1 MILHSPKEV
10 YPGPFIYRRFWFRD
24 AAFILHALLCVGL
37 KERVRRALDC
47 FRSRQTAQGYF
58 LSQEGEW
65 DSNGEALWIMRQ
77 YCEMT
82 GNVPPEEWK
91 DSIKK
96 GGKWICKKRLSN
108 DLLSPHA
115 GLLPSGFSAEHLG
128 PNDFYYWDDFWAVAG
143 LKAAAFLCAAYRTM
157 MRLSF

>member
-24 AAFILHALLCVGL
+24 AAFILYALLCVGL

-82 GNVPPEEWK
+82 GSRPTQRMEGINQ
-91 DSIKK
+91 K
-96 GGKWICKKRLSN
+96 GRQM
-108 DLLSPHA
+108 DL
-115 GLLPSGFSAEHLG
+115 
-128 PNDFYYWDDFWAVAG
+128 
-143 LKAAAFLCAAYRTM
+143 
-157 MRLSF
+157 

>member
-1 MILHSPKEV
+1 MIPNCHGKESLQGVCTLQIPDEHFQFLYQAAIQTMVLHSPKEV

-24 AAFILHALLCVGL
+24 AAFILYALLCVGL
-37 KERVRRALDC
+37 KDRVRRALDC

-82 GNVPPEEWK
+82 GNVPPKEWK

-96 GGKWICKKRLSN
+96 GGKWICKKRLS
-108 DLLSPHA
+108 
-115 GLLPSGFSAEHLG
+115 
-128 PNDFYYWDDFWAVAG
+128 
-143 LKAAAFLCAAYRTM
+143 M
-157 MRLSF
+157 I